1 VKSPPPLYTTE
12 VGPDSSH
19 GQGGAFL
26 FCAIVFAVFSLAG
39 CAPKWSPSPF
49 DAERFATSTPFSGS
63 EEDLLSQ
70 AILARKKGDAVGA
83 IARLSALETRGTDN
97 PRVLYQLAIAFEV
110 AEDFETAAAV
120 YIEVNTRDPA
130 PQLRRDASFRLAL
143 CLWELDKN
151 KAAFRAIRA
160 LPEHTRYSLPDR
172 ITADLALGVAWIRMD
187 RKRKGK
193 AQTLRAL
200 VAAEGSE
207 IAHWMRSMALFTLM
221 ELELQ
226 AASSLDFQVREKK
239 QTVRLNARVA
249 HIKAGED
256 RLRRVMQLN
265 EVDWMLSGWLALG
278 DAYAL
283 FAEDLAQAPAPK
295 KLTKSQQSVYKA
307 LIKEQADTLR
317 IKSAKAYEWGVEVAT
332 RSARQ
337 DHRSARLLIS
347 RLKAI
352 SQ

>member
-26 FCAIVFAVFSLAG
+26 FCTVLFTALMLAA
-39 CAPKWSPSPF
+39 CAPKWSPTPF
-49 DAERFATSTPFSGS
+49 DAQRFTTSTNFTGS
-63 EEDLLSQ
+63 EEELLSQ
-70 AILARKKGDAVGA
+70 AILARKNGDALGA
-83 IARLSALETRGTDN
+83 IARLSTLEKRGADN
-97 PRVLYQLAIAFEV
+97 PRVLYQLAIAFEE
-110 AEDFETAAAV
+110 AEDFETAASV
-120 YIEVNTRDPA
+120 YMEVNAREPA
-130 PQLRRDASFRLAL
+130 AQLRRDASFRLAL
-143 CLWELDKN
+143 CLWELDKD

-160 LPEHTRYSLPDR
+160 LPENTRYSLQDR
-172 ITADLALGVAWIRMD
+172 ITFDLALGVAWIRVD

-193 AQTLRAL
+193 AQTLGAL

-226 AASSLDFQVREKK
+226 AASRQDFQVREKK
-239 QTVRLNARVA
+239 QTLRLADRVA
-249 HIKAGED
+249 HIKAAED
-256 RLRRVMQLN
+256 LLRRVMQLN

-283 FAEDLAQAPAPK
+283 FANDLAQAPAPK
-295 KLTKSQQSVYKA
+295 KLTKSQKSAYTA
-307 LIKEQADTLR
+307 LLKEQAGTLR